1 MMKKFKIK
9 PLIWGI
15 FSIALSSA
23 TLIHAETQPISL
35 KFDQQNFTIKTI
47 NVNGS
52 TLKVHAYEG
61 ITYVTNPVDK
71 KYQSINIYI
80 PEAYFK
86 GQSINGYNAQ
96 NAPIFLPN
104 QVGGYMP
111 AEPGTLEG

>member
-15 FSIALSSA
+15 FSIALNSA

-47 NVNGS
+47 HVNGS

-61 ITYVTNPVDK
+61 ITYVANPVDK
-71 KYQSINIYI
+71 KY
-80 PEAYFK
+80 
-86 GQSINGYNAQ
+86 
-96 NAPIFLPN
+96 
-104 QVGGYMP
+104 
-111 AEPGTLEG
+111 